1 MLVLLID
8 CLFLRL
14 FIFVPSLFRINKY
27 NVIFF
32 QSSPPESQRHDPM
45 VAMVCP
51 SKQGDPVDRLFH
63 NQYLSSSGKWATD
76 FDHKATCTTD
86 KVEILEYC
94 KKVSD
99 ICWGFFLVSSLSAL
113 RLGCPPLFTV

>member
-1 MLVLLID
+1 MRVLLID
-8 CLFLRL
+8 YLFLRL
-14 FIFVPSLFRINKY
+14 FIFVPSLFGINKY
-27 NVIFF
+27 NVIYF

-99 ICWGFFLVSSLSAL
+99 AISVGGSFSSRLS
-113 RLGCPPLFTV
+113 PH

>member
-1 MLVLLID
+1 MR
-8 CLFLRL
+8 FA
-14 FIFVPSLFRINKY
+14 SSS
-27 NVIFF
+27 F
-32 QSSPPESQRHDPM
+32 QSSPPESQHHDPM

-94 KKVSD
+94 KKVSE
-99 ICWGFFLVSSLSAL
+99 LLLRSSPSSRGLEEKAW
-113 RLGCPPLFTV
+113 PPRKRRPHLTKSQV

>member
-1 MLVLLID
+1 
-8 CLFLRL
+8 
-14 FIFVPSLFRINKY
+14 
-27 NVIFF
+27 
-32 QSSPPESQRHDPM
+32 M

-99 ICWGFFLVSSLSAL
+99 KPFWVLFLLVSAL
-113 RLGCPPLFTV
+113 RLGCSPLFTVDPRQIVCDDRR

>member
-1 MLVLLID
+1 
-8 CLFLRL
+8 
-14 FIFVPSLFRINKY
+14 
-27 NVIFF
+27 
-32 QSSPPESQRHDPM
+32 M

-99 ICWGFFLVSSLSAL
+99 RTSEVSACIEISSSSFLCNRREIVSDL
-113 RLGCPPLFTV
+113 

>member
-1 MLVLLID
+1 
-8 CLFLRL
+8 
-14 FIFVPSLFRINKY
+14 
-27 NVIFF
+27 
-32 QSSPPESQRHDPM
+32 M

-94 KKVSD
+94 KKVSE
-99 ICWGFFLVSSLSAL
+99 LLLLRSSPSSRGLEERRGHREKEGLTLPNPKCKPSDND
-113 RLGCPPLFTV
+113 